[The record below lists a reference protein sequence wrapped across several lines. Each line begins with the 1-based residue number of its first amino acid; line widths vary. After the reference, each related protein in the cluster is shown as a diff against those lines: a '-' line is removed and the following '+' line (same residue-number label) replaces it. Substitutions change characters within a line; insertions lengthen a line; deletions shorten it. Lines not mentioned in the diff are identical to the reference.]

1 MAHSFGRVSYINSIP
16 LFCAEPPFD
25 VREAVPSKLNAAVES
40 GALDISLISRW
51 IYPKVAKDYAVIPDF
66 CIGGDGEIMSVKLFS
81 RAPLGR
87 LGGRKIF
94 ITSESGTSIRAFRYA
109 MVKKYKIDIFALP
122 RADGIADAD
131 AVLLIGNRALSFD
144 ASDYGFVADLGELW
158 KEVAEVPMIYAVA
171 VARRGIFGEAEGE
184 VREYFGKS
192 LELFESQKPRWLDV
206 AARRFEQSEGV
217 PIARSV
223 LEKYYSR
230 LIYRFDGGEFEK
242 SFKYVEALDGYI
254 G

>member
-25 VREAVPSKLNAAVES
+25 VREAVPSELNAAVEN

-81 RAPLGR
+81 RVPFGR

-94 ITSESGTSIRAFRYA
+94 ITSESGTSIRAFRYS
-109 MVKKYKIDIFALP
+109 MVKKYRIDILTLP

-144 ASDYGFVADLGELW
+144 ASDYGFVSDLGELW

-171 VARRGIFGEAEGE
+171 VAKRGIFDAAEGE
-184 VREYFGKS
+184 VCGYFGKS
-192 LELFESQKPRWLDV
+192 LELFESQKQHWLDV
-206 AARRFEQSEGV
+206 AARSFEQSEGV

-230 LIYRFDGGEFEK
+230 LIYKLDGGAFEK